1 MVFYM
6 SIVIV
11 NTTRIDYAST
21 KFKFMFANMQRL
33 QEDPKTIVNCLG
45 VT

>member
-1 MVFYM
+1 M
-6 SIVIV
+6 SIVI
-11 NTTRIDYAST
+11 TRIDYAST